1 MTYWH
6 NRIGHDDFINPSG
19 QLPGVFPTK
28 IKTRSKE
35 TFRGRIFGNGKAIRK
50 KKKKITKQEKIKV
63 SLSGDLDTPL
73 HKHKREKREEREE
86 REKRERRESV
96 CGKNMFFL
104 TIRSQKT

>member
-50 KKKKITKQEKIKV
+50 KKKK
-63 SLSGDLDTPL
+63 
-73 HKHKREKREEREE
+73 
-86 REKRERRESV
+86 
-96 CGKNMFFL
+96 NY
-104 TIRSQKT
+104 KTRKDKGQLVGRLGHAVAQT